1 MAVCKTSIPC
11 KFLDFIMN
19 NYPLNITD
27 IHIELT
33 DKCQASC
40 PMCARNYM
48 GGKERSFVGQNDIT
62 LAQFKNWFSP
72 DFLKNIANFY
82 ACGNYG
88 DPIIAK
94 DCLEIFEYVRS
105 CTDGR
110 LSIHTNG
117 GARNKQWWTH
127 LAHVM
132 KGTHDVTFGID
143 GFKDS
148 HVLYRK
154 GTDWDKIIEN
164 ATAFIEAGG
173 YAKVDTLVFEHNE
186 DEIEKFKEEMLNLGF
201 KHVNVKHTGRF
212 YNMEKYPV
220 YNDNGEH
227 LYDLKPSSK
236 SQVVSF
242 VNLDEIRDNIKI
254 WENFVDSKT
263 INPKCVSKKEIYVD
277 ARGSVLPCCWVG
289 SDMIEEPL
297 SVSMS
302 IHDLRNRFV
311 DNTKTN
317 FSKFVGLNL
326 NHKTIDEILQGDQW
340 DFLNNNKPWT
350 CIKNC
355 KND

>member
-1 MAVCKTSIPC
+1 
-11 KFLDFIMN
+11 MN
-19 NYPLNITD
+19 KYPHNVTD

-40 PMCARNYM
+40 PMCAINYM
-48 GGKERSFVGQNDIT
+48 GGKERPYVGQHEINIDD
-62 LAQFKNWFSP
+62 FKNWFSP
-72 DFLKNIANFY
+72 EFLKNISNFY

-94 DCLEIFEYVRS
+94 DCLEIFDYVRS
-105 CTDGR
+105 NTDAR

-117 GARNKQWWTH
+117 SARNKQWWTK
-127 LAHVM
+127 LAHSM
-132 KGTHDVTFGID
+132 KGNHDVTFGID

-164 ATAFIEAGG
+164 ADAFINAGG
-173 YAKVDTLVFEHNE
+173 YAKIDTLVFEHNQ
-186 DEIEKFKEEMLNLGF
+186 DEIERFKEEMLNMGF
-201 KHVNVKHTGRF
+201 KHVNIKYTSRF

-220 YNDNGEH
+220 YDNDGNH
-227 LYDLKPSSK
+227 LYDLKPASEN
-236 SQVVSF
+236 QVVQF
-242 VNLDEIRDNIKI
+242 IKLDEISNNIKI
-254 WENFVDSKT
+254 WEDHVELKT
-263 INPKCVSKKEIYVD
+263 INPKCITKKEIYID

-297 SVSMS
+297 AVSMS

-311 DNTKTN
+311 DNTKNNFKEFTN
-317 FSKFVGLNL
+317 LNL
-326 NHKTIDEILQGDQW
+326 YKMTIDEILAGNQW
-340 DFLNNNKPWT
+340 DFLKNNKPWT
-350 CIKNC
+350 CVKNC